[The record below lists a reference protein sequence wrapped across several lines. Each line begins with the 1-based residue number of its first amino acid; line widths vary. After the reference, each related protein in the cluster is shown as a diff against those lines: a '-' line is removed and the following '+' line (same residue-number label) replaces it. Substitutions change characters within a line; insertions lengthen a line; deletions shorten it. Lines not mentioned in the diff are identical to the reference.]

1 MFEYIIASEL
11 NPRNVYSLHQLVMV
25 HFSTGGDLLHGRS
38 VRPIWRSMPVTGGCS
53 LLVRSVNRPLSTHP
67 PISEVNFTF
76 SRGQQMQFYV
86 RLSLSKRINV
96 TGSSGYTVRK
106 KEVAVSRE
114 EIGPWLSNMLQ
125 KNGFRMSNCS
135 LLSACRIKTPKGFHI
150 NAGDIVF
157 NATVIDED
165 MAHCAYSNGIGRQK
179 AFGFGL
185 LLKG

>member
-11 NPRNVYSLHQLVMV
+11 SPRNVYSLHQLVMD
-25 HFSTGGDLLHGRS
+25 HFSAGGDLLHGRNE
-38 VRPIWRSMPVTGGCS
+38 RPIWRSMPNTDGCS
-53 LLVRSVNRPLSTHP
+53 LLVRSANRPLSPHTP
-67 PISEVNFTF
+67 VSDVSFACSSGEE
-76 SRGQQMQFYV
+76 MQFYV

-96 TGSSGYTVRK
+96 TDSNGNTVRK

-114 EIGPWLSNMLQ
+114 EMGSWLSNLLL
-125 KNGFRMSNCS
+125 KNGFKMSACS
-135 LLSACRIKTPKGFHI
+135 LLSACRVKTPKGFHI

-157 NATVIDED
+157 NATVIDEEK
-165 MAHCAYSNGIGRQK
+165 ARSAYHRGIGRQK